1 MKLVVPISFL
11 SILALGS
18 ATNHRRRVHDLA
30 KDRRE
35 KVQTR
40 MLEHEG
46 EDYYEGDYTECGRA
60 YLVVFVDEELE
71 STIPDEDVFC
81 TDPTDELNYCT
92 YIGDLNA
99 ESGFA
104 DTCAGLDGRVK
115 LANYIVTGDSCEEL
129 YYDDYYQD
137 DDYPEP
143 YNLINS
149 PECIPNTCTD
159 KEVLDFLNSLYD
171 EVTDHIEGCDVD
183 ITFPEVNTD
192 GPKASKSKKMKKV
205 KSIKMKKA
213 KSMKE
218 PKSSKAPK
226 ASKAPKSSMM
236 R

>member
-18 ATNHRRRVHDLA
+18 ATKHRRRVHDLA

-40 MLEHEG
+40 MLEHE
-46 EDYYEGDYTECGRA
+46 DYYEEGDYTECGRA
-60 YLVVFVDEELE
+60 YLVAFDGE
-71 STIPDEDVFC
+71 IDEDFFC

-104 DTCAGLDGRVK
+104 ETCAGLDGRVK
-115 LANYIVTGDSCEEL
+115 LANYIVTGDSCEEV
-129 YYDDYYQD
+129 YYNEYYPD
-137 DDYPEP
+137 AELPEP
-143 YNLINS
+143 YDLINS

-159 KEVLDFLNSLYD
+159 KEVLDFLNSWYD
-171 EVTDHIEGCDVD
+171 DLFDHIEGCDVD
-183 ITFPEVNTD
+183 ITFPKVNTD